1 MAYKQPE
8 PSPDRHYLS
17 RHMTPSIRIAT
28 PEDADAACRVVHRSI
43 SECCAADHHND
54 PALVQAW
61 RHNKTPENVRA
72 WLGHQDAFSVL
83 AEAEGAV
90 VGFAMSFRNEVM
102 LCYLIPEI
110 RFTGAGKS
118 MLHAM
123 EAHATQAGFT
133 SLRLESTRTA
143 QAFYGRNGF
152 SLSGPAI
159 VAFNMEGQPME
170 KAIAAH

>member
-1 MAYKQPE
+1 
-8 PSPDRHYLS
+8 
-17 RHMTPSIRIAT
+17 MTTRIRIAT
-28 PEDADAACRVVHRSI
+28 PEDADAACEVVHRSI
-43 SECCAADHHND
+43 AECCAADHHND
-54 PALVQAW
+54 PALVQTW
-61 RHNKTPENVRA
+61 LHNKTPGNVRA
-72 WLGHQDAFSVL
+72 WLDQQDAFSVV

-90 VGFAMSFRNEVM
+90 VGFAMSLHNEVM
-102 LCYLIPEI
+102 LCYVIPEV

-152 SLSGPAI
+152 SLSGPTI
-159 VAFNMEGQPME
+159 VAFGMEGQPMV
-170 KAIAAH
+170 KTIAAH

>member
-1 MAYKQPE
+1 
-8 PSPDRHYLS
+8 
-17 RHMTPSIRIAT
+17 MTTSIRIAT
-28 PEDADAACRVVHRSI
+28 HEDADAACRVVHRSI

-61 RHNKTPENVRA
+61 LHNKTPENVRT
-72 WLGHQDAFSVL
+72 WLGQQDAFSVV
-83 AEAEGAV
+83 AEAEGVV
-90 VGFAMSFRNEVM
+90 VGFAMSLRNEVM
-102 LCYLIPEI
+102 LCYVIPEV

-118 MLHAM
+118 MLHAI
-123 EAHATQAGFT
+123 EAHAKVAGLT

-159 VAFNMEGQPME
+159 VAFGMEGQPMA
-170 KAIAAH
+170 KTIAAH

>member
-1 MAYKQPE
+1 
-8 PSPDRHYLS
+8 
-17 RHMTPSIRIAT
+17 MTPSIRIAT
-28 PEDADAACRVVHRSI
+28 HEDADAACEVIHRSI

-61 RHNKTPENVRA
+61 LHNKTPENVRA
-72 WLGHQDAFSVL
+72 WLGHQDAFPVL
-83 AEAEGAV
+83 AEAEGVV
-90 VGFAMSFRNEVM
+90 VGFAMSLRNEVL
-102 LCYLIPEI
+102 LCYVIPEI

-123 EAHATQAGFT
+123 EAHATQVGFT

-159 VAFNMEGQPME
+159 VAFGIAGQPMA
-170 KAIAAH
+170 KTIAAHSAVPGNEKKSAADFKFL